1 MRLDRGRDLSNPSDT
16 SGDDSER
23 SDAWADGD
31 LRKSGEN
38 LVQKNRA
45 LGLAPTAFGIA
56 APPPPAAAMLDPG
69 ADEDPVE
76 SLFRADQTLRAPS
89 IPAAPSEAEVTRWR
103 ATVRNSSM
111 FDEQVSDPMPGDGEP
126 LRAPS
131 GPLGNNLELAIDPRI
146 AARARARAE
155 ALAAVAPAPPPPAPP
170 AAGVAEPVAPPRRRP
185 VEAALAASAEA
196 LQPPEPV
203 AAPRRTKSAGAR
215 SGVRSKSESLPGLAV
230 EPPAVQH
237 GEPHEVAG
245 EEPDE
250 TPLRRRR
257 LQRGPGPVMLAVL
270 AAAAVVTFGSA
281 AVVIGLAPNPF
292 ADPPAPIAA
301 SPQPAPAAKPR
312 PAKPAAVAK
321 TEPKAA
327 PVAAAKP
334 TSPAA
339 PAKAPA
345 AAEVIPAQLPS
356 KETKAAAAAVAPQ
369 APAPQRVAAAEEEP
383 MLVVA
388 PEEAA
393 QPAAKPVKAEPAASP
408 VASGNAASTSA
419 LLTAARKAL
428 ADDEPARAEAAM
440 RQVLETDPL
449 DHHAMELLVRALM
462 DQDRGA
468 EAVPF
473 ARKMVQR
480 RAKRVPYRLL
490 LGDVLL
496 MVGDEAG
503 ARAEWQAALA
513 LEPNDRE
520 IRRRL
525 GL

>member
-1 MRLDRGRDLSNPSDT
+1 MRLDRGRDLSNPSDDT

-45 LGLAPTAFGIA
+45 LGVAPTAFGIA
-56 APPPPAAAMLDPG
+56 APPPPASAAMLDPG
-69 ADEDPVE
+69 SDEDPVE

-111 FDEQVSDPMPGDGEP
+111 FDEQVSDPMPGEGEP

-131 GPLGNNLELAIDPRI
+131 GPLGSNLDLAIDPRI

-155 ALAAVAPAPPPPAPP
+155 ALAAAAPAPAAPP
-170 AAGVAEPVAPPRRRP
+170 AAGAAEPVAMPRRRP
-185 VEAALAASAEA
+185 VEAALSASAEA

-203 AAPRRTKSAGAR
+203 AAPRRAKSAGTR
-215 SGVRSKSESLPGLAV
+215 SGVRGKSESLPGLAV
-230 EPPAVQH
+230 ESPAVQH
-237 GEPHEVAG
+237 GEPHDVAG
-245 EEPDE
+245 EEQDE
-250 TPLRRRR
+250 TPARRRR
-257 LQRGPGPVMLAVL
+257 LQRGPGPVLLAVL

-281 AVVIGLAPNPF
+281 AVVIGLARNPF
-292 ADPPAPIAA
+292 ADSPAPIAA
-301 SPQPAPAAKPR
+301 SPPPAPAARPR
-312 PAKPAAVAK
+312 PAKPAAAAK
-321 TEPKAA
+321 AEAKAVPA
-327 PVAAAKP
+327 VAAKP

-339 PAKAPA
+339 PATAPA
-345 AAEVIPAQLPS
+345 PAEAVLAQPRS
-356 KETKAAAAAVAPQ
+356 KETAAAAAPQ
-369 APAPQRVAAAEEEP
+369 APAPQRAAAAADEEEP

-388 PEEAA
+388 PEEVA
-393 QPAAKPVKAEPAASP
+393 QPAVKPVKPEPAAP
-408 VASGNAASTSA
+408 AAGGDAASTRT
-419 LLTAARKAL
+419 LLAAARKAL

-440 RQVLETDPL
+440 RQVLEADPL

-513 LEPNDRE
+513 LEPNDRG